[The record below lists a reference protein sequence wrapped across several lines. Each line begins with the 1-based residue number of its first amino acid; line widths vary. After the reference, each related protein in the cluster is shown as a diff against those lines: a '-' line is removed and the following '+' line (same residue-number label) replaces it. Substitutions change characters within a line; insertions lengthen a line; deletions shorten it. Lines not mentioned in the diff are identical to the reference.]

1 MTTVLRTER
10 LELVPITLPIFE
22 AVMNADRRAA
32 ETLVEAR
39 FPAVWPGKQLI
50 EQAFPASVEAIRKDP
65 AIRLWGDRLV
75 ILPSDEYGDRRVV
88 GSVIFHGYPTGG
100 SEGRALPPGIAE
112 VGYGI
117 EAQYQRLGLATEA
130 TGAAVRWALVQ
141 KGVEAVQAVTFTLN
155 KTSRRVLEKLGMRII
170 GTEEHD
176 FLGELLVYELR
187 RSDLAAAAA
196 APATAP
202 VTVPAAPAQSA
213 GVKA

>member
-10 LELVPITLPIFE
+10 LELVPITLPLFE
-22 AVMNADRRAA
+22 AVMSGDRRAA
-32 ETLVEAR
+32 ETLAGAR
-39 FPAVWPGKQLI
+39 FPLVWPGKQLI
-50 EQAFPASVEAIRKDP
+50 EQAFPASLAAIRKDP

-75 ILPSDEYGDRRVV
+75 VLPNDEYGDRRVV

-100 SEGRALPPGIAE
+100 SDGRALAPGIAE

-130 TGAAVRWALVQ
+130 TTAAVHWALGQ
-141 KGVEAVQAVTFTLN
+141 DGVEAVQAVTFTLN
-155 KTSRRVLEKLGMRII
+155 KTSRRVLEKLGMRIV

-187 RSDLAAAAA
+187 RCDLAATLAAATAA
-196 APATAP
+196 AP
-202 VTVPAAPAQSA
+202 
-213 GVKA
+213 